1 VTFTRAQAFA
11 VLLAASVLTMT
22 TVPLFAAASHEV
34 CDAMRHGCAKIDALP
49 SCCCGDPSE
58 SNPSRVPSNR
68 TLAGADATH
77 TVAVVTATFQLQAVV
92 ASFVHE
98 GLPPLAQSRDLSIL
112 FGDLR
117 I

>member
-1 VTFTRAQAFA
+1 MTSTRARAFA
-11 VLLAASVLTMT
+11 AILIVSILTMTAASLLAAT
-22 TVPLFAAASHEV
+22 SHEV
-34 CDAMRHGCAKIDALP
+34 CDAMRHGCAKVDALV

-58 SNPSRVPSNR
+58 SNPSRVPSDR
-68 TLAGADATH
+68 TLAGADAMP